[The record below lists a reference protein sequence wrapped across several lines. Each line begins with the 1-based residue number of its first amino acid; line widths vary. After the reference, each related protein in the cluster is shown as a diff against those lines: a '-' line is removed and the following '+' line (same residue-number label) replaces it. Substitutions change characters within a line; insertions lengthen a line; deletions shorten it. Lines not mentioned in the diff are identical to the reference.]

1 MEYLDSPII
10 SNNMIDH
17 IDQSKSKNNRTQT
30 MSYLQ
35 GSSIIKEE
43 LIFPILTSNK
53 DDLNNTH
60 LMYLC
65 ACNERFTTKD
75 DINLFMTEKGQQNK
89 FGITA
94 LMYLCNHCKISISSI
109 KALNI
114 EINKKDSNLYTALM
128 YYCKLKHPYTYV
140 IDLLKSEI
148 GNIDFMGRTALMHF
162 FETEK
167 DSFVLKDINIFYN
180 LMKDEIGKKCFLG
193 RTALMRYI
201 HRDRIQQGFINML
214 KDEIGMQDYNG
225 NTALLLYLMHNTTPS
240 MRIIR
245 SLIKECNI
253 TNNFGISP
261 LIFIKNKLIN
271 TKDSKYHKNL
281 NYIKN
286 EISKIIGK

>member
-140 IDLLKSEI
+140 IDLLKYEI

-225 NTALLLYLMHNTTPS
+225 NTALLLYLMHNTAPS

-245 SLIKECNI
+245 SLIKECDI

-271 TKDSKYHKNL
+271 TKDSKYRKNL